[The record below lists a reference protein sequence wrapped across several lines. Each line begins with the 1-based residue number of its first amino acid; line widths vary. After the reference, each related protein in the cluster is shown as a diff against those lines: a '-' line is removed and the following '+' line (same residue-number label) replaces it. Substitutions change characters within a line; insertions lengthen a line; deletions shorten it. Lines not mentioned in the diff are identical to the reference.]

1 MANDRAK
8 GRGRLS
14 SIDLLPDEAQP
25 DIVWAGEELRKRDR
39 LQKDIL
45 AEFNARIADRGLAPI
60 SVGAFSRYSTQL
72 ALTTR
77 RMEDT
82 HRIVKALG
90 SRLDPA
96 SSDELTMMVTELGK
110 VLVFE
115 LLQGAGEA
123 GYTPKDAKELAMA
136 ARSFAQAQRVST
148 DRILKLEKEMEGKV
162 EEVTTAMVKQA
173 GLSADQVAQI
183 RRDVLG
189 VRG

>member
-1 MANDRAK
+1 MAINQER

-45 AEFNARIADRGLAPI
+45 AEFNARLADRGIGPV

-72 ALTTR
+72 SITTR
-77 RMEDT
+77 RIEET

-90 SRLDPA
+90 ARLDAA
-96 SSDELTMMVTELGK
+96 SSDDLTMMVAELGK
-110 VLVFE
+110 TLVFE
-115 LLQGAGEA
+115 LLQGAGES
-123 GYTPKDAKELAMA
+123 GFTPKDAKELAMA
-136 ARSFAQAQRVST
+136 ARSFAQAQRAST
-148 DRILKLEKEMEGKV
+148 DRIVALEKEMEGKV
-162 EEVTTAMVKQA
+162 EAVTTAMAKQT
-173 GLSADQVAQI
+173 GLSAEQVAKI

-189 VRG
+189 VRE

>member
-1 MANDRAK
+1 MANKQDK

-45 AEFNARIADRGLAPI
+45 AEFNARLADRGIGPV

-72 ALTTR
+72 SVTTR
-77 RMEDT
+77 RIEET

-90 SRLDPA
+90 ARLDAA
-96 SSDELTMMVTELGK
+96 SSDDLTMMVAELGK
-110 VLVFE
+110 TLVFE
-115 LLQGAGEA
+115 LLQGAGES

-136 ARSFAQAQRVST
+136 ARSFAQAQRAST
-148 DRILKLEKEMEGKV
+148 DRIVALEKEMEGKV
-162 EEVTTAMVKQA
+162 EAVTTAMAKQT
-173 GLSADQVAQI
+173 GLSAEQVAKI

-189 VRG
+189 VRE